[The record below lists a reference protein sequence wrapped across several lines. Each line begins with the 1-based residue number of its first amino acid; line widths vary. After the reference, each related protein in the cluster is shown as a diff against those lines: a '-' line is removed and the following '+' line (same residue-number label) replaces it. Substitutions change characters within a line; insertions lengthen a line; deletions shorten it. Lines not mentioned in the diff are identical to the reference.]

1 MGSKF
6 RYAWSQ
12 SFSSLPNLL
21 TLWFTKPC
29 NRLRA
34 THAIGD
40 ILWVHFLGMP
50 YHFQWTSRK
59 KATWV
64 PRFLWGTFL
73 PEGEHTVQSMC
84 SKRVEHARCSGA
96 SGWPRTNTESVLA
109 NDVQRVDRLTCK
121 DPSLSSLLQECRC
134 GLSDMQEN
142 LQLLTLQSDQPT
154 LLQRQSFG
162 PKSASNATYHADGF
176 SPQRLMCYDLS

>member
-12 SFSSLPNLL
+12 SFRILLNLL
-21 TLWFTKPC
+21 TLWFANPP
-29 NRLRA
+29 NRLRV
-34 THAIGD
+34 THAMGD
-40 ILWVHFLGMP
+40 ILWVHLLGMP

-59 KATWV
+59 KVTRV

-73 PEGEHTVQSMC
+73 PEGETLCNPCAVG
-84 SKRVEHARCSGA
+84 GA
-96 SGWPRTNTESVLA
+96 QELLT
-109 NDVQRVDRLTCK
+109 DQRQAWKLCRLTIK
-121 DPSLSSLLQECRC
+121 DPSLSSLLQECPC

-142 LQLLTLQSDQPT
+142 LQPLPLQSDQPT
-154 LLQRQSFG
+154 VLLQWQSFG
-162 PKSASNATYHADGF
+162 PKSARNAACHADGF